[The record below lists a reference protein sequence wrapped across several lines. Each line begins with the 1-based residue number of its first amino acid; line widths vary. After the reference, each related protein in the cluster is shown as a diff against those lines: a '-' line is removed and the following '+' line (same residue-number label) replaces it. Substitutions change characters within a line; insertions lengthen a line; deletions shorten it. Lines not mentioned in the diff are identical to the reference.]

1 MAKSTTAWKDHNSV
15 ERIRHPAALPDVNPI
30 EPVWHDLKEFI
41 RAHEHIPT
49 TLEELKEAV
58 KEAWYQVP
66 IAKVNKYVR
75 SMEDRVWAVIKAK
88 GGHTPF

>member
-1 MAKSTTAWKDHNSV
+1 LVK
-15 ERIRHPAALPDVNPI
+15 RIHHPAASPDVNPI

-41 RAHEHIPT
+41 RACEHIPT

-58 KEAWYQVP
+58 KEAWDQVS
-66 IAKVNKYVR
+66 IAKVNKYVW
-75 SMEDRVWAVIKAK
+75 SMEDWVRAVIKAK